1 MTDSQLRARWRGEKT
16 LTVPQDTVITPAAM
30 DFLRE
35 NNISLSRRSEGMTVE
50 ENPGG
55 RYVEAATGRPMA
67 EKTEDMTHL
76 RGNLLVPKTH
86 PRIAFR
92 GKLDSVMADTLLAQC
107 LAREKGCAM
116 AEDGLGEVLQALL
129 QGVEVYLCEEA
140 LPHRA
145 YAGKGSKVLYAV
157 LEGYANT
164 LQTYGVRPACL
175 WEPKPEIPAKPP
187 KFQAP
192 AMPAIK
198 GSACPNCAMVITEEG
213 ARALGS
219 GGDSSGTIPQG
230 AIVTPSAWDVLRAS
244 GAEIIKE

>member
-1 MTDSQLRARWRGEKT
+1 MERQEMEELVRLVMEQVMGRMATDPGSRGALEREKLLSVGPPERVPESVARGCRVCSLSDYEACGDI
-16 LTVPQDTVITPAAM
+16 LAYRRVVITA
-30 DFLRE
+30 L
-35 NNISLSRRSEGMTVE
+35 T
-50 ENPGG
+50 
-55 RYVEAATGRPMA
+55 MA
-67 EKTEDMTHL
+67 ELAD
-76 RGNLLVPKTH
+76 
-86 PRIAFR
+86 IAAGR
-92 GKLDSVMADTLLAQC
+92 DAELAQK
-107 LAREKGCAM
+107 A
-116 AEDGLGEVLQALL
+116 VLQALL

-213 ARALGS
+213 ARALVS
-219 GGDSSGTIPQG
+219 GGDSSVTIPQG